1 MLHLHKHGRCGRV
14 GSAIALV
21 RYIKILTRLRGFGEK
36 IANFYDSIASQ
47 SLEETGAQRKPNP
60 I

>member
-21 RYIKILTRLRGFGEK
+21 RYIKILTRLRGFGDK
-36 IANFYDSIASQ
+36 LANFLRLY
-47 SLEETGAQRKPNP
+47 
-60 I
+60 

>member
-21 RYIKILTRLRGFGEK
+21 RYIKILTRLRGFGDK
-36 IANFYDSIASQ
+36 IANF
-47 SLEETGAQRKPNP
+47 LRLC
-60 I
+60 